1 MSKKDLRKV
10 VILGTGGTIAGIG
23 EPGLTTGYFSGGMD
37 IDALI
42 TGVPGLKDLAWLVG
56 EQIANV
62 NSDDITQ
69 EDWLRLTRRINELAK
84 FEDIAGFVITHGTDT
99 LEETAFFLNL
109 TVKTRKP
116 VVITGAMRPAT
127 ALSPD
132 GPFNLYQAVAL
143 AASPEAIGKG
153 VLAVFSDAIYSAR
166 DVQKGSTFHVDA
178 FSSDDFGCLGYI
190 RDTTPYFYNAPVKRH
205 TVNSGFDLGD
215 FTELPKVAISYFHV
229 DADPETLRFQYMK
242 SDGLIIAGA
251 PVREAGQ
258 SHPASEDRLLRP
270 AHGRGPHGPYDH
282 FRQDPL
288 RELLREKSAVLLLA
302 AHGLPGGG
310 HRLRGGPR
318 AGAHPVQGP
327 QPGVLWVHRKHVAR
341 LPGQDQTSQGNTGG
355 IG

>member
-1 MSKKDLRKV
+1 MSKEDMRKV
-10 VILGTGGTIAGIG
+10 VILGTGGTIAGVG
-23 EPGLTTGYFSGGMD
+23 VPGLTTGYFSGGMD
-37 IDALI
+37 IESLI
-42 TGVPGLKDLAWLVG
+42 TGVPGLKKLAWLVG

-69 EDWLRLTRRINELAK
+69 EDWLRLTRRINELARR
-84 FEDIAGFVITHGTDT
+84 EDIAGFVITHGTDT

-143 AASPEAIGKG
+143 AASPEAAGKG
-153 VLAVFSDAIYSAR
+153 VLAVFSDAVYSAR

-190 RDTTPYFYNAPVKRH
+190 RDTKPYFYNAPVKKH
-205 TVNSGFDLGD
+205 TVETEFDLKEIS
-215 FTELPKVAISYFHV
+215 ELPKVAISYFHV

-251 PVREAGQ
+251 GNGEMSLLWEEEMRKFEAIGKPVVITSRIHDGIVTLHREV
-258 SHPASEDRLLRP
+258 PANVLSGDTLNPQKARILLML
-270 AHGRGPHGPYDH
+270 ALTKTKDIGRIRRIFERY
-282 FRQDPL
+282 
-288 RELLREKSAVLLLA
+288 
-302 AHGLPGGG
+302 
-310 HRLRGGPR
+310 
-318 AGAHPVQGP
+318 
-327 QPGVLWVHRKHVAR
+327 
-341 LPGQDQTSQGNTGG
+341 
-355 IG
+355 

>member
-1 MSKKDLRKV
+1 MELMSKEDLRKV
-10 VILGTGGTIAGIG
+10 VILGTGGTIAGVG
-23 EPGLTTGYFSGGMD
+23 APGLTTGYFSGGMD
-37 IDALI
+37 IESLI
-42 TGVPGLKDLAWLVG
+42 TGVPGLKKLAWLVG

-84 FEDIAGFVITHGTDT
+84 RDDIAGFVITHGTDT

-143 AASPEAIGKG
+143 AASPEAAGKG
-153 VLAVFSDAIYSAR
+153 VLAVFSDAVYSAR

-190 RDTTPYFYNAPVKRH
+190 RDTKLYFYNAPVKKH
-205 TVNSGFDLGD
+205 TVETEFDVTEL
-215 FTELPKVAISYFHV
+215 TELPKVAISYFHV

-251 PVREAGQ
+251 GNGEMSLLWEKEMRAFEPYGKPIVITSRIHDGIVTLHREVPSNVLSGDTLNPQKA
-258 SHPASEDRLLRP
+258 RILLMLALTKTQNIAKIR
-270 AHGRGPHGPYDH
+270 RI
-282 FRQDPL
+282 F
-288 RELLREKSAVLLLA
+288 EKY
-302 AHGLPGGG
+302 
-310 HRLRGGPR
+310 
-318 AGAHPVQGP
+318 
-327 QPGVLWVHRKHVAR
+327 
-341 LPGQDQTSQGNTGG
+341 
-355 IG
+355 

>member
-1 MSKKDLRKV
+1 MGRKDLKKV
-10 VILGTGGTIAGIG
+10 VILGTGGTIAGVG

-37 IDALI
+37 IEALI
-42 TGVPGLKDLAWLVG
+42 TGVPGLKELAWLIG

-69 EDWLRLTRRINELAK
+69 EDWLRLTARINELAVR
-84 FEDIAGFVITHGTDT
+84 EDIAGFVITHGTDT

-143 AASPEAIGKG
+143 AASPEAYGKG
-153 VLAVFSDAIYSAR
+153 VLAVFSDAVYSAR

-190 RDTTPYFYNAPVKRH
+190 RDTRPFFYNAPVKKH
-205 TVNSGFDLGD
+205 TVETEFDLKGIP
-215 FTELPKVAISYFHV
+215 ELPKVSIAYFHV
-229 DADPETLRFQYMK
+229 DADPEILRFQYEK

-251 PVREAGQ
+251 GNGEM
-258 SHPASEDRLLRP
+258 SLIWEEELRKLEP
-270 AHGRGPHGPYDH
+270 SGKPIVITSRIHDGIVT
-282 FRQDPL
+282 L
-288 RELLREKSAVLLLA
+288 
-302 AHGLPGGG
+302 
-310 HRLRGGPR
+310 
-318 AGAHPVQGP
+318 
-327 QPGVLWVHRKHVAR
+327 HRKVPSNVFSGDTLNPQKAR
-341 LPGQDQTSQGNTGG
+341 ILLMLALTRTKDIPALRKMFE
-355 IG
+355 IY

>member
-23 EPGLTTGYFSGGMD
+23 KPGLTTGYFSGGMD

-42 TGVPGLKDLAWLVG
+42 TGIPGIKDLAWLVG

-69 EDWLRLTRRINELAK
+69 EDWLRLTRRINELAVRD
-84 FEDIAGFVITHGTDT
+84 DIAGFVITHGTDT

-143 AASPEAIGKG
+143 AASPEAVGKG

-190 RDTTPYFYNAPVKRH
+190 RDTRPYFYNAPVKKH
-205 TVNSGFDLGD
+205 TIHSGFSVDDLSS
-215 FTELPKVAISYFHV
+215 FPKVSIAYFHV
-229 DADPETLRFQYMK
+229 DADPAILHFQYEQ

-251 PVREAGQ
+251 GNGEMSLLWEEELKNLEPLGKPIVITSRIHDGIVTLHREVPSNVLSGDTLNPQKA
-258 SHPASEDRLLRP
+258 RILLMLALTKTKKIERI
-270 AHGRGPHGPYDH
+270 
-282 FRQDPL
+282 
-288 RELLREKSAVLLLA
+288 REIFE
-302 AHGLPGGG
+302 
-310 HRLRGGPR
+310 
-318 AGAHPVQGP
+318 
-327 QPGVLWVHRKHVAR
+327 
-341 LPGQDQTSQGNTGG
+341 
-355 IG
+355 IY

>member
-1 MSKKDLRKV
+1 MAKESLPKI
-10 VILGTGGTIAGIG
+10 VILGTGGTIAGVG
-23 EPGLTTGYFSGGMD
+23 EPGLTTGYTSGGMD
-37 IDALI
+37 IDSMI
-42 TGVPGLKDLAWLVG
+42 KSVPGIKNLAWLVG

-69 EDWLRLTRRINELAK
+69 ADWLRLTRRINELAK
-84 FEDIAGFVITHGTDT
+84 DETITGFVITHGTDT

-143 AASPEAIGKG
+143 AASPEAAGKG
-153 VLAVFSDAIYSAR
+153 VLAVFSDAVYSAR

-190 RDTTPYFYNAPVKRH
+190 RDTKPYFYNAPVKKH
-205 TVNSGFDLGD
+205 TVETEFDVTEL
-215 FTELPKVAISYFHV
+215 TELPKVAISYFHV

-251 PVREAGQ
+251 GNGEMSLLWEKEMRAFEPYGKPIVITSRIHDGIVTLHREVPSNVLSGDTLNPQKA
-258 SHPASEDRLLRP
+258 RILLMLALTKTQNIPKIR
-270 AHGRGPHGPYDH
+270 RI
-282 FRQDPL
+282 F
-288 RELLREKSAVLLLA
+288 EKY
-302 AHGLPGGG
+302 
-310 HRLRGGPR
+310 
-318 AGAHPVQGP
+318 
-327 QPGVLWVHRKHVAR
+327 
-341 LPGQDQTSQGNTGG
+341 
-355 IG
+355 

>member
-1 MSKKDLRKV
+1 MGKKDLKKV
-10 VILGTGGTIAGIG
+10 VILGTGGTIAGVG

-37 IDALI
+37 IESLI
-42 TGVPGLKDLAWLVG
+42 TGVPGLKDLAWLIG

-84 FEDIAGFVITHGTDT
+84 RDDIAGFVITHGTDT

-143 AASPEAIGKG
+143 AVSPEAAGKG

-190 RDTTPYFYNAPVKRH
+190 RDTKPYFYNAPVKKH
-205 TVNSGFDLGD
+205 TVDSEFSVDCI
-215 FTELPKVAISYFHV
+215 TELPKVAISYFHV

-251 PVREAGQ
+251 GNGEMSLLWDREMQKFESIGKPIVITSRIHDGIVTLHRQVPHNVFSGDTLNPQKA
-258 SHPASEDRLLRP
+258 RILLML
-270 AHGRGPHGPYDH
+270 ALTKTHSIEEIRGIFEIY
-282 FRQDPL
+282 
-288 RELLREKSAVLLLA
+288 
-302 AHGLPGGG
+302 
-310 HRLRGGPR
+310 
-318 AGAHPVQGP
+318 
-327 QPGVLWVHRKHVAR
+327 
-341 LPGQDQTSQGNTGG
+341 
-355 IG
+355 

>member
-1 MSKKDLRKV
+1 MNDRADLRKV
-10 VILGTGGTIAGIG
+10 VILGTGGTIAGVG
-23 EPGLTTGYFSGGMD
+23 QPGLTTGYFSGGMD

-42 TGVPGLKDLAWLVG
+42 TGVPGLKNLAWLIG

-69 EDWLRLTRRINELAK
+69 DDWMTLARRINELSQRS
-84 FEDIAGFVITHGTDT
+84 DIAGFVITHGTDT

-109 TVKTRKP
+109 TIKTRKP

-143 AASPEAIGKG
+143 ASSPEAYGKG

-190 RDTTPYFYNAPVKRH
+190 RDTRPYFYNALVKKH
-205 TVNSGFDLGD
+205 TVDTEFDIRD
-215 FTELPKVAISYFHV
+215 IDTLPKVSIAYFHV
-229 DADPETLRFQYMK
+229 DADPDILRYHMEK

-251 PVREAGQ
+251 GNGEMSLLWEEEVRALENCGKPIVITSRIHDGIVTLHSGA
-258 SHPASEDRLLRP
+258 PANVFSGDTLNPQKARILLM
-270 AHGRGPHGPYDH
+270 
-282 FRQDPL
+282 
-288 RELLREKSAVLLLA
+288 LA
-302 AHGLPGGG
+302 LTKTRDIPTI
-310 HRLRGGPR
+310 
-318 AGAHPVQGP
+318 
-327 QPGVLWVHRKHVAR
+327 RKMFE
-341 LPGQDQTSQGNTGG
+341 
-355 IG
+355 IY

>member
-1 MSKKDLRKV
+1 MNSRSDLRKV

-23 EPGLTTGYFSGGMD
+23 APGLTTGYFSGGMD
-37 IDALI
+37 IDSLI
-42 TGVPGLKDLAWLVG
+42 ATIPGLKDLAWLVG
-56 EQIANV
+56 EQIVNV

-69 EDWLRLTRRINELAK
+69 KDWLKLTSRINELSK
-84 FEDIAGFVITHGTDT
+84 RSDIAGFVITHGTDT

-143 AASPEAIGKG
+143 ASSPDAYGKG

-190 RDTTPYFYNAPVKRH
+190 RDTRPYFYNAPVKKH
-205 TVNSGFDLGD
+205 TVDTEFDVQGLAD
-215 FTELPKVAISYFHV
+215 LPKVSIAYFHV
-229 DADPETLRFQYMK
+229 DADPETLRFQMEK

-251 PVREAGQ
+251 GNGEMSMLWESEVRNLEDSGKPIVIT
-258 SHPASEDRLLRP
+258 SRIHDGIVTLHENLPANVFSGDTLNPQKARILLMLALTKTRDIP
-270 AHGRGPHGPYDH
+270 AIRRIFESY
-282 FRQDPL
+282 
-288 RELLREKSAVLLLA
+288 
-302 AHGLPGGG
+302 
-310 HRLRGGPR
+310 
-318 AGAHPVQGP
+318 
-327 QPGVLWVHRKHVAR
+327 
-341 LPGQDQTSQGNTGG
+341 
-355 IG
+355 

>member
-1 MSKKDLRKV
+1 MSIKSDLRKV
-10 VILGTGGTIAGIG
+10 IILGTGGTIAGIG
-23 EPGLTTGYFSGGMD
+23 APGLTTGYFSGGMD
-37 IDALI
+37 IESLI
-42 TGVPGLKDLAWLVG
+42 TGIPGLKDLAWLVG

-69 EDWLRLTRRINELAK
+69 KDWLTLTGRINELSQRS
-84 FEDIAGFVITHGTDT
+84 DVAGFVITHGTDT

-143 AASPEAIGKG
+143 ASSPEAYGKG

-190 RDTTPYFYNAPVKRH
+190 RDTKPYFYNALVKKH
-205 TVNSGFDLGD
+205 TMDTEFDIRD
-215 FTELPKVAISYFHV
+215 IKELPKVSIAYFHV
-229 DADPETLRFQYMK
+229 DADPEILRFQMEK

-251 PVREAGQ
+251 GNGEMSTLWEAEIRALENCGKPIVIT
-258 SHPASEDRLLRP
+258 SRIHDGIVTLHDHLPANVFSGDTLNPQKARILLM
-270 AHGRGPHGPYDH
+270 
-282 FRQDPL
+282 
-288 RELLREKSAVLLLA
+288 LA
-302 AHGLPGGG
+302 LTKTHDIPTM
-310 HRLRGGPR
+310 RRIFE
-318 AGAHPVQGP
+318 
-327 QPGVLWVHRKHVAR
+327 
-341 LPGQDQTSQGNTGG
+341 SY
-355 IG
+355 

>member
-10 VILGTGGTIAGIG
+10 IILGTGGTIAGVG
-23 EPGLTTGYFSGGMD
+23 TPGLSTGYFSGGMD
-37 IDALI
+37 IESLI

-69 EDWLRLTRRINELAK
+69 EDWLRLTRRINELAARD
-84 FEDIAGFVITHGTDT
+84 DIAGFVITHGTDT

-143 AASPEAIGKG
+143 ASSPEAAGKG

-190 RDTTPYFYNAPVKRH
+190 RDTKPYFYNAPVKKH
-205 TVNSGFDLGD
+205 TLRSEFDISGIS
-215 FTELPKVAISYFHV
+215 ELPKVAISYFHV
-229 DADPETLRFQYMK
+229 DADPETLNFQYMK

-251 PVREAGQ
+251 GNGEMSLLWEQEMRKFEPAGKPIVITSRIHDGIVTLHRPVPSNVFSGDTLNPQKARI
-258 SHPASEDRLLRP
+258 LLM
-270 AHGRGPHGPYDH
+270 
-282 FRQDPL
+282 
-288 RELLREKSAVLLLA
+288 LA
-302 AHGLPGGG
+302 LTRTHDIPSI
-310 HRLRGGPR
+310 
-318 AGAHPVQGP
+318 
-327 QPGVLWVHRKHVAR
+327 RKMFEVY
-341 LPGQDQTSQGNTGG
+341 
-355 IG
+355 

>member
-1 MSKKDLRKV
+1 MNNRAEMRKV

-23 EPGLTTGYFSGGMD
+23 QPGLTTGYFSGGMD
-37 IDALI
+37 IESLI
-42 TGVPGLKDLAWLVG
+42 TGVPGLKDLAWLIG

-69 EDWLRLTRRINELAK
+69 EDWLKLTARINELSQRN
-84 FEDIAGFVITHGTDT
+84 DIAGFVITHGTDT

-109 TVKTRKP
+109 TLKTRKP

-143 AASPEAIGKG
+143 ASSPEAYGKG

-190 RDTTPYFYNAPVKRH
+190 RDTRPYFYNAIVKKH
-205 TVNSGFDLGD
+205 TVDTEFDIRD
-215 FTELPKVAISYFHV
+215 IETLPKVSIAYFHV
-229 DADPETLRFQYMK
+229 DADPEILRFQMDK

-251 PVREAGQ
+251 GNGEMSLKWDAEVRNMENCGKPIVITSRIHDGIVTLHNAL
-258 SHPASEDRLLRP
+258 PANVFSGDTLNPQKARILLMLALTKTHDIP
-270 AHGRGPHGPYDH
+270 AI
-282 FRQDPL
+282 
-288 RELLREKSAVLLLA
+288 
-302 AHGLPGGG
+302 
-310 HRLRGGPR
+310 
-318 AGAHPVQGP
+318 
-327 QPGVLWVHRKHVAR
+327 RKMFEVY
-341 LPGQDQTSQGNTGG
+341 
-355 IG
+355 